1 MGTSHKTKEEEKLT
15 VYSIPESEIKAMEKI
30 TKKKTG
36 TLKYVKIWKFF
47 LKILKLYIKTRK
59 NTDNNMTKIW

>member
-36 TLKYVKIWKFF
+36 TLKYVKI
-47 LKILKLYIKTRK
+47 
-59 NTDNNMTKIW
+59 